1 MRRPVPVTILLLD
14 EREVAPGRAGT
25 YVRSCRQKL
34 SGKQHMGTATR
45 PAQTSPASWDTF
57 SDVDA
62 FVDAVL
68 TKLAAMAADDA
79 RPMRSGPKPALTG
92 APLRKTVMALW
103 CVCFCGMQWRAI
115 GQLCEIPFGTL
126 FTLFGCWTRLGLWR
140 RRLDRLRRTWRI
152 ACGDDPEPS
161 AIIIDSPLSPFACKR
176 SRQRN
181 LRFGEGCA
189 LQAP

>member
-181 LRFGEGCA
+181 LRF
-189 LQAP
+189 